1 VVISLDKYRKTRKIQ
16 ASIEIPIG
24 ERVAIARKNQGMTQ
38 EALGTRIG
46 YSQSTISRME
56 CGEIEIHPQDI
67 AAIAQALGTPEL
79 LESFCSSCPVCRA
92 AAKLNARPKYT
103 A

>member
-1 VVISLDKYRKTRKIQ
+1 MVISLDKYRKTRKLQ
-16 ASIEIPIG
+16 TSIEIPIG

-38 EALGTRIG
+38 EALGARIG

-67 AAIAQALGTPEL
+67 AEIAKALGNPEL
-79 LESFCSSCPVCRA
+79 LESFCSTCPVCHA
-92 AAKLNARPKYT
+92 AAKLNARPKP
-103 A
+103 AA